1 MDKEEKLK
9 ETKEVVKEV
18 ETSKVEVETK
28 SMQETISMLVVQVEN
43 LTKKIASLEVENM
56 ELQKKLEQTQ
66 TKVEQIEQAQ
76 VCSNQTNIEQAQ
88 VCSNQTNI
96 EQTKNLGDL
105 NIHGFKIRCKETK
118 TKKHTYKKFY
128 AVGYGKIIYIGED
141 VTKAKEKI
149 QTWIDKNDFVLKL
162 K

>member
-1 MDKEEKLK
+1 
-9 ETKEVVKEV
+9 
-18 ETSKVEVETK
+18 
-28 SMQETISMLVVQVEN
+28 VQVEN

-66 TKVEQIEQAQ
+66 TKVEQ
-76 VCSNQTNIEQAQ
+76 IEQAQ